1 MKGFFLL
8 LLLLSFSLIL
18 SFYRS
23 GGRRSRGDKA
33 SRWKRCR
40 WKEEEKKIKQLVLGR
55 VPYPSSS
62 SSSSSPFAPV
72 LCGWIYSGASCLV
85 HQAGGGNGR
94 HVNTT
99 VGLLLSFLFCRP
111 FSLFFYEAAPQSF
124 FFFPLILPS
133 RAGRHIA
140 HPALI
145 PGRKNK
151 FLFIDDDH
159 NKSGT
164 GSSSIYFSSFLETFK

>member
-1 MKGFFLL
+1 
-8 LLLLSFSLIL
+8 
-18 SFYRS
+18 
-23 GGRRSRGDKA
+23 
-33 SRWKRCR
+33 
-40 WKEEEKKIKQLVLGR
+40 
-55 VPYPSSS
+55 
-62 SSSSSPFAPV
+62 
-72 LCGWIYSGASCLV
+72 
-85 HQAGGGNGR
+85 
-94 HVNTT
+94 
-99 VGLLLSFLFCRP
+99 
-111 FSLFFYEAAPQSF
+111 
-124 FFFPLILPS
+124 LPS